1 MTDMGPP
8 LQSPGR
14 TPRRTD
20 PGVDGRHR
28 ASLMIVLLG
37 ICGHLAATAS
47 VVLAVMGLMRLFD
60 LLADRLQDPALAG
73 IVTGLAAV
81 LLIAAVGML
90 GLAAVRHQRTFSA
103 RMIAAL
109 DRHEGLRRARI
120 RLGFAL
126 AVGVRAVLLLG
137 AASLPVTALAIS
149 PQRGDRL
156 RLACA
161 RLSDPGA
168 AGGRARASRPGPP
181 ACAAG
186 PRAPGDLRPALT
198 AKLPG
203 RARPPCVDHGVLTHV
218 GLDSR
223 GLEGLWARQRRV
235 RRR

>member
-90 GLAAVRHQRTFSA
+90 GLAAVRHRRTFSA

-149 PQRGDRL
+149 PPRDQPVGGSAVTVYAL
-156 RLACA
+156 LALA
-161 RLSDPGA
+161 YLIL
-168 AGGRARASRPGPP
+168 
-181 ACAAG
+181 
-186 PRAPGDLRPALT
+186 APLVA
-198 AKLPG
+198 
-203 RARPPCVDHGVLTHV
+203 V
-218 GLDSR
+218 
-223 GLEGLWARQRRV
+223 RV
-235 RRR
+235 RRGLARLRARRDHALRAICARR